1 MARRTAGTITFT
13 TLRTQVNLT
22 AAAAANLLPV
32 LHGAKATGAANRFPA
47 EIVLRVTAE
56 NAEAVRQV
64 VADLDAA
71 GFIGNY
77 EAQGLWRE
85 VDLFERGTL
94 EAVTLQT
101 QVMPTAAEFEALIPI
116 LESLEACGAVDR
128 FPMELILHL
137 TRENME
143 GVREVLASLEQTGL
157 VSPRMI
163 QRLASEVERFESV
176 VFR

>member
-13 TLRTQVNLT
+13 TLRTQVNLM
-22 AAAAANLLPV
+22 AAEAASLLPV
-32 LHGAKATGAANRFPA
+32 LREAKATGTANRFPV
-47 EIVLRVTAE
+47 EIVLRVTSE

-64 VADLDAA
+64 VADLDEA

-101 QVMPTAAEFEALIPI
+101 QVMPTAAEFEPLIPI
-116 LESLEACGAVDR
+116 LESVEACGAANR
-128 FPMELILHL
+128 FPMELIFHL

-143 GVREVLASLEQTGL
+143 GVRQVLASLEETGL
-157 VSPRMI
+157 VSSRTI